1 MALTGELDK
10 GKTMT
15 LELTNEEANALLNF
29 IDLGVKATGLGS
41 AEAAVVLAKKIQ
53 DAAKAAVKVAE

>member
-1 MALTGELDK
+1 
-10 GKTMT
+10 MT
-15 LELTNEEANALLNF
+15 LELTTEEASALLNF

-53 DAAKAAVKVAE
+53 NAAKEAAKD

>member
-1 MALTGELDK
+1 
-10 GKTMT
+10 MT